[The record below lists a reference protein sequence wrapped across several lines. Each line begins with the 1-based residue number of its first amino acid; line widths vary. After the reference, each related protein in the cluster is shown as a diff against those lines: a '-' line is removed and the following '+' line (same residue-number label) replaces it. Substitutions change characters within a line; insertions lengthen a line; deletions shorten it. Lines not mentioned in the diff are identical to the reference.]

1 MLCCLFLTIL
11 IYFSEPPKSFTI
23 IKENLPI
30 ELGTEITVVD
40 GKLETVHC
48 ESRKSNPAPLLEW
61 FLGKKFFKYNEH
73 KIEFL
78 KKDSTTTYTLYCI
91 IIEKITSSF
100 NVIWFGF
107 DVHV

>member
-1 MLCCLFLTIL
+1 MFIFNNFYLF

-61 FLGKKFFKYNEH
+61 FLGEKCFEYNENFIALLLR
-73 KIEFL
+73 KSRVP
-78 KKDSTTTYTLYCI
+78 ST
-91 IIEKITSSF
+91 
-100 NVIWFGF
+100 
-107 DVHV
+107 

>member
-1 MLCCLFLTIL
+1 MLFIFNNFYLL

-61 FLGKKFFKYNEH
+61 FLGKIFLNIMKTKLS
-73 KIEFL
+73 FL
-78 KKDSTTTYTLYCI
+78 KKIVLLLIHFITLH

-100 NVIWFGF
+100 NVMC
-107 DVHV
+107 

>member
-1 MLCCLFLTIL
+1 MLFIFNNFYLL

-61 FLGKKFFKYNEH
+61 FLGKIFLNIMKTKLS
-73 KIEFL
+73 FL
-78 KKDSTTTYTLYCI
+78 KKIVYYYLYTLLHYI
-91 IIEKITSSF
+91 LLRKSR
-100 NVIWFGF
+100 
-107 DVHV
+107 VHST

>member
-1 MLCCLFLTIL
+1 MKKKSDLLLLELETILLTVQCAVHCKMHSNFPPNISKMLCLL
-11 IYFSEPPKSFTI
+11 IYFFIFSEPPKSFSI

-61 FLGKKFFKYNEH
+61 FLGKRMRT
-73 KIEFL
+73 KIQ
-78 KKDSTTTYTLYCI
+78 
-91 IIEKITSSF
+91 
-100 NVIWFGF
+100 
-107 DVHV
+107 

>member
-78 KKDSTTTYTLYCI
+78 KKDSTTTSTLYY
-91 IIEKITSSF
+91 
-100 NVIWFGF
+100 
-107 DVHV
+107 

>member
-1 MLCCLFLTIL
+1 MLFNYFYTFF

-61 FLGKKFFKYNEH
+61 FLGKKIFF
-73 KIEFL
+73 
-78 KKDSTTTYTLYCI
+78 
-91 IIEKITSSF
+91 
-100 NVIWFGF
+100 
-107 DVHV
+107 

>member
-1 MLCCLFLTIL
+1 MLFIFNNFYFF

-61 FLGKKFFKYNEH
+61 FLGKIFLNIMKTKLS
-73 KIEFL
+73 FL
-78 KKDSTTTYTLYCI
+78 KKIVLLLIHFITLH

-100 NVIWFGF
+100 NVMC
-107 DVHV
+107 